1 MPDHANSV
9 LVLGIDFG
17 ARRIGLA
24 TGNTL
29 TGTARAL
36 NTVHHDGA
44 PADDIDRVI
53 ESWKPGCIVVG
64 LPLAADGAE
73 TESSR
78 AARKFA
84 ADLQARHPELDVE
97 FQDERYSSRIA
108 DAQFAQARRAGHARR
123 RDARNLDSVAAAIIV
138 ESWLAAH
145 RPAEQSKLAP

>member
-1 MPDHANSV
+1 MPESV

-29 TGTARAL
+29 TGTARPL
-36 NTVHHDGA
+36 RTVHHDGA
-44 PADDIDRVI
+44 PAEDIDRVI
-53 ESWKPGCIVVG
+53 DSWKPGCIIVG

-78 AARKFA
+78 AARRFA
-84 ADLQARHPELDVE
+84 ADLQARHPRLEIK

-108 DAQFAQARRAGHARR
+108 DAQFAQARRDGHARR

-138 ESWLAAH
+138 ESWLAANG
-145 RPAEQSKLAP
+145 AAKQTEFAP

>member
-1 MPDHANSV
+1 MPDRAASL

-29 TGTARAL
+29 TGTARPL
-36 NTVHHDGA
+36 STVHHDGA
-44 PADDIDRVI
+44 PAEEIDRVI
-53 ESWKPGCIVVG
+53 ASWKPGRIVVG
-64 LPLAADGAE
+64 LPLAADGTE

-78 AARKFA
+78 AARRFA
-84 ADLQARHPELDVE
+84 ADLQARHPDLGIE

-108 DAQFAQARRAGHARR
+108 DAQFAQARRDGHARR

-138 ESWLAAH
+138 ESWLANNH
-145 RPAEQSKLAP
+145 PVNPSELAR